1 LEFLLIKK
9 EQEKKEKVD
18 GSKRNAK
25 AIQEKSKEVRENLFD
40 NMCKSH

>member
-40 NMCKSH
+40 RICEY